1 MGRVGRLRERQ
12 RFALGD
18 DSGMEGQF
26 QVDLRTR
33 QGWQVGRAGD
43 LAGLALHPAMRG
55 FERVFAAE
63 IAGAGPVLQRE
74 GQCFVLKIGHPMRE
88 ARRHQGNSQGDKQ
101 RHPMQGMKH
110 TDHSRGMAQDG
121 LLVNGSA
128 PPAAKRPG
136 LRIPGKSRRV
146 APILPCS
153 RTQAMPNQVPVFDG
167 HNDIVLKIAA
177 AGKDRAKLWLQG
189 EGAGHLDL
197 PRMLKHG
204 FAGGF
209 FAVYIPSPE
218 EGEPV
223 DHDALMDNPP
233 YDLPLPDLIGHTTA
247 QPVAVEMLGHL
258 LWMERASEGRFR
270 WCRSAAD
277 IRAAM
282 AAGVVAGVLHF
293 EGAEPIGPNLDALH
307 LFHAMGLRSLGPVWS
322 RPTIFGHG
330 VPFRFPSTGDTGP
343 GLTDLG
349 KALVREC
356 NALRIMIDLSHLN
369 EAGFWDVAKLSDAP
383 LVATHSNAHAVTPSS
398 RNLSD
403 RQLQAIGET
412 GGMAGLNFATCF
424 LRPDGRR
431 GADMTLDPVKRHIE
445 HMLKLAGEDHV
456 GLGSD
461 YDGATTPQDIGGVE
475 GLPVLVGAMREMG
488 LGETL
493 ITKIAHGNWLRLLER
508 TWGG

>member
-1 MGRVGRLRERQ
+1 MRRIGKAGEAPGRTW
-12 RFALGD
+12 GD
-18 DSGMEGQF
+18 DFGLEGQV
-26 QVDLRTR
+26 QVDPQPG
-33 QGWQVGRAGD
+33 QGRKVRPVAD
-43 LAGLALHPAMRG
+43 LASLALYPAMRG
-55 FERVFAAE
+55 PAGISSAE
-63 IAGAGPVLQRE
+63 VAQADPVLQGKSQRL
-74 GQCFVLKIGHPMRE
+74 VLRVGYPMRK
-88 ARRHQGNSQGDKQ
+88 ARRHQGNGQGDKQ
-101 RHPMQGMKH
+101 RHPMQDMEQ
-110 TDHSRGMAQDG
+110 TDHPFGMAEDTRP
-121 LLVNGSA
+121 VNRSA

-136 LRIPGKSRRV
+136 LRIPAKSRRV
-146 APILPCS
+146 APNPC
-153 RTQAMPNQVPVFDG
+153 TWTPAMPSQIPVFDG

-177 AGKDRAKLWLQG
+177 AGPDRAKLWLQG

-197 PRMLKHG
+197 PRMLASG

-218 EGEPV
+218 TGEPV

-233 YDLPLPDLIGHTTA
+233 YDLPLPDLIPHTAA

-270 WCRSAAD
+270 WCRSVAD

-282 AAGVVAGVLHF
+282 AAGAVAGILHF
-293 EGAEPIGPNLDALH
+293 EGAEPIGPDLDALH

-383 LVATHSNAHAVTPSS
+383 LVATHSNAHAVTASS

-403 RQLQAIGET
+403 RQLRAIGET

-445 HMLKLAGEDHV
+445 HMLKIAGEDHV

-475 GLPVLVGAMREMG
+475 GLPVLIQAMREMN
-488 LGETL
+488 LGEPL

-508 TWGG
+508 TWGA